1 MIVSVPFAPLIVV
14 TPEVSGVEIGRGSAV
29 PVFSATR
36 GITGIVEVVFF
47 GRSFSVSSICGAG
60 NAWSGPMGTV
70 VAEEIRLI
78 FGTPSTGLSC
88 SQPFKIAKR
97 KNERSAESLRLI
109 VATGVCEMKSHRL

>member
-47 GRSFSVSSICGAG
+47 WKEFFPSQAYAAQVMHGQVRWVLWWQKKYGLYLARHRQG
-60 NAWSGPMGTV
+60 YP
-70 VAEEIRLI
+70 VASR
-78 FGTPSTGLSC
+78 
-88 SQPFKIAKR
+88 
-97 KNERSAESLRLI
+97 LRLRSEKMNE
-109 VATGVCEMKSHRL
+109 AQRACD